1 MKSKTMNSKTPA
13 GIVPAI
19 LARTTIINTVRILTV
34 CTAAMLVAG
43 SAALAADPAAG
54 APGGQE
60 RDRAAALREF
70 TGAQTR
76 LVWVQDAGPS
86 ACVFSEKP
94 TLRLMG
100 YDTDDGKGERP
111 ILPGIGWYAKPQLT
125 ADGKRVVFAD
135 WADHSINVV
144 NFDGTGRRLIVK
156 DVEEWSNTSVLT
168 DPLSGVAW
176 AYASIMEKRGDQQVF
191 TIRRY
196 QIDHPEVNELIW
208 DKSKVDMFMMNGD
221 GRFASGGG
229 GGAGGN
235 TPQGVFSLPNNY
247 FAQRAGGCQPSM
259 SPDNSLRSWVFTGNH
274 RSIHFCVTTDPRTG
288 KGYTYGVD
296 FTKAPGLTVSGQQ
309 EMYHPRWSN
318 NVRFLSLGAP
328 FEQWNYEAEA
338 KIPMAVAEKVELY
351 VGKFTE
357 DMKGIERWV
366 QVTHNTHGDY
376 WADTWI
382 KPAVW
387 PPAWANTS
395 GPTATEA
402 DSAATKAEPD
412 RAAQVF
418 VWTTGSDNNQIV
430 DPKTGAIRQCMGL
443 MRDAARYGRNHVMDL
458 TAGAFVPDATA
469 KPWLEAVQA
478 GNAFAVEA
486 VLTPLAVSPSG
497 EGVVL
502 AFADDLETGNIVLSQ
517 RGDML
522 SLRLKGRAGE
532 PLPLVRLPRDRA
544 SHVVV
549 SYAPGK
555 LAVFVNGQRVLLGN
569 STEVAVSSWTA
580 QPVIF
585 GDAVRGGHNWPG
597 LLEGIG
603 LFGREIGQAE
613 ARQRFEAQQ
622 ARSAGRKATV
632 ELAIVEAKLTGVC
645 AAADP
650 KGIAPYKRCL
660 SVQQF
665 EVVKTITGK
674 LADKVINVAQWSV
687 LDGRVVPEYLE
698 FKAGETYQ
706 LALERWADHPE
717 QESERMISGDFEEQE
732 LFYQVRGPA
741 APAAKAV
748 PVATAPAPAVTW
760 SPVSDQANVRRLTA
774 PVLIRRQDKPTLF
787 SAEAD
792 TKLDAAGQDIVFE
805 NGSLS
810 EVTITGSLRLGGSGA
825 VTAAAV
831 VNGGA
836 RYSSAPA
843 VKLSGGGGQGAAAEA
858 VMAVTDVALVRL
870 GSGYT
875 SAPKVT
881 IAAPEIYGGRQATAV
896 AQFDKASGALT
907 RVDITDPG
915 SGYPRAPRVTIEGG
929 GGSGAEVQATLSV
942 ADVFVL
948 HGGTGYTT
956 QPVAVLTGDGEGATV
971 QALLQRT
978 VLRYTD
984 GQGGAL
990 LKNTGTINQDGA
1002 GILFDWAAPANNG
1015 GAPRA
1020 VANNGTWEM
1029 RNGALIQFG
1038 SSTGRALWNEGVIN
1052 AGTLRLLGGARLA
1065 VLKLQNSGT
1074 LQLGSGSVI
1083 GHAGG
1088 STGDALLANTGQV
1101 LVDGGDVQ
1109 NPVAFGLVHPETTGK
1124 RTVENGSP
1132 DGAAKA
1138 GFTIGDGRTSSVLR
1152 VMGGQTEFNNHA
1164 GSSLQILPGSTL
1176 ELLTNDNGSGHP
1188 FNNRKA
1194 FLTNEGDLLLAGLV
1208 QVQGNQD
1215 GPTGISNK
1223 GRLTIQGAQA
1233 GVERLMSSAG
1243 PGAYYNAKETS
1254 SQLKNLEGGVV
1265 QGAGTFTYTNHTGT
1279 DHGGYLRLINQGRL
1293 SPGGA
1298 KPGRLTFAN
1307 VNVQFAEAS
1316 GALSIAIAGPKA
1328 YSSVEV
1334 TGEGASGGR
1343 FELDSGKSWLDVVT
1357 PAGAVPRGTYR
1368 IVTATAVSG
1377 TFAAL
1382 QFNGKVSTAY
1392 TVNYLADGIEVV
1404 FP

>member
-1 MKSKTMNSKTPA
+1 M
-13 GIVPAI
+13 
-19 LARTTIINTVRILTV
+19 LA
-34 CTAAMLVAG
+34 AG

-54 APGGQE
+54 APGGLE
-60 RDRAAALREF
+60 RDRAAAIREF
-70 TGAQTR
+70 TGAQTS
-76 LVWVQDAGPS
+76 LVWVQDAGET

-100 YDTDDGKGERP
+100 FDTDDGKGERP
-111 ILPGIGWYAKPQLT
+111 ILPAIGWYAKPQLT

-135 WADHSINVV
+135 WADRSVNVV

-156 DVEEWSNTSVLT
+156 DVEEWSNTAVWT
-168 DPLSGVAW
+168 DPRSGVAW
-176 AYASIMEKRGDQQVF
+176 AYASIMERRGDQQVF

-208 DKSKVDMFMMNGD
+208 DKSPVVGMFMMNGD
-221 GRFASGGG
+221 GRFASGGV
-229 GGAGGN
+229 ANGGN

-247 FAQRAGGCQPSM
+247 FAARAGGCQPSM

-274 RSIHFCVTTDPRTG
+274 RSIHFGVTTDPRSG

-296 FTKAPGLTVSGQQ
+296 FTKSPGLTVSGGQ
-309 EMYHPRWSN
+309 EVYHPRWSS
-318 NVRFLSLGAP
+318 NVRFLSVGAP
-328 FEQWNYEAEA
+328 FEQWSWEAEA
-338 KIPMAVAEKVELY
+338 KIPMAVANKVELY

-402 DSAATKAEPD
+402 DSTATKAEPD
-412 RAAQVF
+412 RTAQVF
-418 VWTTGSDNNQIV
+418 VWTTGSDNNQII

-443 MRDAARYGRNHVMDL
+443 MRDAARYGRNSVMDL
-458 TAGAFVPDATA
+458 TAGAFLPDATA

-478 GNAFAVEA
+478 GKAFAVEA
-486 VLTPLAVSPSG
+486 VLTPPAVSPSG

-502 AFADDLETGNIVLSQ
+502 AFADDLETGNMVLSQ

-522 SLRLKGRAGE
+522 SLRLKGRTGE

-569 STEVAVSSWTA
+569 SPEVAVAAWTA
-580 QPVIF
+580 QQVIF
-585 GDAVRGGHNWPG
+585 GDAARGGHNWPG

-613 ARQRFEAQQ
+613 ARQRLEAQQ

-632 ELAIVEAKLTGVC
+632 ERAIVEAKLTGVC

-665 EVVKTITGK
+665 EVVKTIEGK

-687 LDGRVVPEYLE
+687 LDGRVVPDYLN
-698 FKAGETYQ
+698 FKAGETYR

-717 QESERMISGDFEEQE
+717 QDSERMISGDFEEQE
-732 LFYQVRGPA
+732 LFYQVRELA
-741 APAAKAV
+741 APAANAM

-760 SPVSDQANVRRLTA
+760 IPVAGQANVRRLTE
-774 PVLIRRQDKPTLF
+774 PVLIGGQDKPTLF
-787 SAEAD
+787 SAEAGAQ
-792 TKLDAAGQDIVFE
+792 LDAAGQEIVFE
-805 NGSLS
+805 NGSLT
-810 EVTITGSLRLGGSGA
+810 EVANTGSLRLGGSGA
-825 VTAAAV
+825 VAAAAV

-836 RYSSAPA
+836 RYTRAPA
-843 VKLSGGGGQGAAAEA
+843 VKLNGGGGQGAAAEA
-858 VMAVTDVALVRL
+858 VMAVTDVALTRL

-875 SAPKVT
+875 SAPTVT
-881 IAAPEIYGGRQATAV
+881 IATPDIYGGRQATAV
-896 AQFDKASGALT
+896 ANFDKASGALT
-907 RVDITDPG
+907 RVDITDAG
-915 SGYPRAPRVTIEGG
+915 GGYLRAPRVTIEGG
-929 GGSGAEVQATLSV
+929 GGSGAEAQATLSV

-948 HGGTGYTT
+948 RGGSGYTSP
-956 QPVAVLTGDGEGATV
+956 PVAVLAGDGEGATV
-971 QALLQRT
+971 QPLLQRT
-978 VLRYTD
+978 ILRYTD

-1002 GILFDWAAPANNG
+1002 GIFFDWAAPGNG

-1020 VANNGTWEM
+1020 VVNNGTWVL
-1029 RNGALIQFG
+1029 RNGALMQFG
-1038 SSTGRALWNEGVIN
+1038 SSTGRPLWIADVVNE
-1052 AGTLRLLGGARLA
+1052 GTLRLLGGARLA
-1065 VLKLQNSGT
+1065 VVKLQNSGT

-1083 GHAGG
+1083 GHAEG
-1088 STGDALLANTGQV
+1088 SAGEALLANTGQV

-1109 NPVAFGLVHPETTGK
+1109 NPVVFGLVHPDSTGK
-1124 RTVENGSP
+1124 RIVENGSP

-1138 GFTIGDGRTSSVLR
+1138 SFTIGDGRTPSVFR

-1164 GSSLQILPGSTL
+1164 GSSLQILLGSTL
-1176 ELLTNDNGSGHP
+1176 ALLTNDNGSGHL

-1194 FLTNEGDLLLAGLV
+1194 FLTNEGDLLLAGLL
-1208 QVQGNQD
+1208 QVQGNH
-1215 GPTGISNK
+1215 GGETGISNK
-1223 GRLTIQGAQA
+1223 GRLTIEGTVA

-1243 PGAYYNAKETS
+1243 PGAFYDAKETS

-1265 QGAGTFTYTNHTGT
+1265 QGAGTFTYTNHTG
-1279 DHGGYLRLINQGRL
+1279 DDRAGYLRLINQGCL

-1298 KPGRLTFAN
+1298 QPGRLAFAN

-1316 GALSIAIAGPKA
+1316 GALRIAIAGPKA
-1328 YSSVEV
+1328 YSSLEV

-1343 FELDSGKSWLDVVT
+1343 FDLDSGKSCTLDVVT
-1357 PAGAVPRGTYR
+1357 PAGAVPHGTYR
-1368 IVTATAVSG
+1368 IVSAKAVKG
-1377 TFAAL
+1377 AFEVL
-1382 QFNGKVSTAY
+1382 QLNGKVSTAY
-1392 TVNYLADGIEVV
+1392 TVSYLADGIEVV
-1404 FP
+1404 FQ